1 MRYRLRLMNIGLVLL
16 VVGMWLSSANVC
28 RAGWCHWGHFNRA
41 VRYARCHIRP
51 QVFYS
56 YARHACRT
64 YPRYVYHHVRRP
76 CHRPVYRYPRPCGV
90 TSSYVNFGLGCASR
104 FIGDCRPAGYIG
116 YSYPRYYGYSSWG
129 TYSPYG
135 VHYVPRTNHVEYYLP
150 PVHYPA
156 ELNYGP
162 QAVKQFMGVDRNF
175 ALGPLKT
182 ASYAPAR
189 DATRLVDLDAEPRA
203 SNTRTLDLARRYI
216 DFGDARFAA
225 QEFHLAAQR
234 YKTAAA
240 TAPDL
245 ADAHIRYGLALTAL
259 AKYSSATQAIERGLA
274 LDPDWPRRGLQLD
287 DLYGDSR
294 AAKVGHLDTLARK
307 VLADTNNADAVY
319 LLGVYMYLDGHQA
332 RAQKM
337 LLRAAELKRDDRVLR
352 PFAAPVEPAAKVA
365 SVRL

>member
-1 MRYRLRLMNIGLVLL
+1 MRYRLRLINIGLVLFFAA
-16 VVGMWLSSANVC
+16 MWLPTTNKAE
-28 RAGWCHWGHFNRA
+28 AGWCHWRHFHRG
-41 VRYARCHIRP
+41 
-51 QVFYS
+51 FS
-56 YARHACRT
+56 FARHHFHPRVVYHRAHHFCRT

-76 CHRPVYRYPRPCGV
+76 CHRPVYRSPSHCGV
-90 TSSYVNFGLGCASR
+90 ASSYVNFGLGYASR
-104 FIGDCRPAGYIG
+104 FIGGCRPAGYVG
-116 YSYPRYYGYSSWG
+116 YSYPRYYGGSSWG

-182 ASYAPAR
+182 ASYAPTR
-189 DATRLVDLDAEPRA
+189 DATRLVDLDSQPRA
-203 SNTRTLDLARRYI
+203 SSTRTLDLARRYI

-225 QEFHLAAQR
+225 QEYHLAAQR

-259 AKYSSATQAIERGLA
+259 AKYSLATQAIERGLA
-274 LDPDWPRRGLQLD
+274 LDPDWPRRGLKLD

-307 VLADTNNADAVY
+307 VLADTNNADAVH
-319 LLGVYMYLDGHQA
+319 LLGVYMYLDGHQT